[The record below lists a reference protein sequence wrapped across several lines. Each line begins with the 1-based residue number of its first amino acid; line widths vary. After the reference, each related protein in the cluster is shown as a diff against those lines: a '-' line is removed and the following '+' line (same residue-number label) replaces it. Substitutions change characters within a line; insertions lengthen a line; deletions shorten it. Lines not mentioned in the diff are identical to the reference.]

1 LSDVRPGTPAAAA
14 GLRRGDV
21 VVKFDG
27 RPVTSAGQFRNMV
40 AATGARRKV
49 LLDVFRDGKPQSISV
64 ELAEMPN
71 DPAVAGGPLGP
82 SGGQGS
88 SVLDGITIESITPE
102 HRRAFGI
109 SSDVTQGMVVT
120 AIDPRSAAA
129 RAGLRP
135 GDVLLEVNRAPVTT
149 PKQLQGAYA
158 KAKGNVL
165 LLVNR
170 RGSALFLVIR
180 R

>member
-1 LSDVRPGTPAAAA
+1 
-14 GLRRGDV
+14 
-21 VVKFDG
+21 
-27 RPVTSAGQFRNMV
+27 MV

-49 LLDVFRDGKPQSISV
+49 LLEIFRDGKPQSISV
-64 ELAEMPN
+64 ELGEMPN
-71 DPAVAGGPLGP
+71 DQTAGAGPGSPPVGP
-82 SGGQGS
+82 GS

-109 SSDVTQGMVVT
+109 PSEVTQGMVVT
-120 AIDPRSAAA
+120 GIEPRSAAA

-149 PKQLQGAYA
+149 PKQLQDAYT

-170 RGSALFLVIR
+170 RGSTIFLVIR